1 MLSNFWKSPWSV
13 RILNSSQH
21 TVSNGIWSR
30 HSQYFWRDICVQQK
44 ISIFCL
50 FFEERKQ
57 IIIMPKSSL
66 VYLLCLAWWAMI
78 SLHIYCTPTS
88 KLILSLAFKITQR
101 KYDSIKLKNLV
112 ENHENELLS
121 KKLTM
126 IVRAIQKFELE
137 HADIILVLC

>member
-1 MLSNFWKSPWSV
+1 
-13 RILNSSQH
+13 
-21 TVSNGIWSR
+21 
-30 HSQYFWRDICVQQK
+30 
-44 ISIFCL
+44 
-50 FFEERKQ
+50 
-57 IIIMPKSSL
+57 
-66 VYLLCLAWWAMI
+66 MI
-78 SLHIYCTPTS
+78 ALHIYCTPTS

-121 KKLTM
+121 KKSAM